1 MKICILYFHKYT
13 SLDNDLSFG
22 KMIIDK
28 SDSLIRKKKYT
39 DRRGARYT
47 QNKGW
52 GLAQKKE
59 KKRQKLYP
67 LF

>member
-1 MKICILYFHKYT
+1 
-13 SLDNDLSFG
+13 
-22 KMIIDK
+22 MIIDK

>member
-1 MKICILYFHKYT
+1 
-13 SLDNDLSFG
+13 
-22 KMIIDK
+22 MIIDK

-52 GLAQKKE
+52 GLAQKKRKE
-59 KKRQKLYP
+59 KTEIIPTLLMGEKSD
-67 LF
+67 